1 MRGLRGSTKI
11 TIVQSVSVGAHM
23 KRIALCLDGT
33 WNDNR
38 AGSTLTN
45 VAKLHHAI
53 LGSDPNGV
61 RQIAHYVIGIASTVG
76 ETAQFLKGAVGLG
89 VGDRIRRAYELLSTD
104 YEPGDEVF
112 LFGFS
117 RGAFE
122 ARSLGGFIT
131 LFGVAKSV
139 KDFPFDKA
147 WSLYRTRAA
156 RRSET
161 ALAEVRGAAH
171 YPVSIKCVGV
181 WDTVGNIGNPFSSSG
196 LIGRMVNFH
205 DTRLSENID
214 VGLHALSID
223 EVRGPF
229 RPALWSLPKHQA
241 LPQHQH
247 VEQVWFAGTHAD
259 VGGGF
264 RETGLSD
271 VALLWMAQQVAATT
285 GLAFDVDEL
294 AKSTRPDP
302 LGAQHTSATGSIF
315 RWSRLFPFVRL
326 VKQAMD
332 GISPLRRMLFGSWRT
347 SKIPN
352 GHVVVNESIHDSVL
366 QRLGQKVIEL
376 RNGRSRMIGYRPTN
390 LLPVVPDPP
399 THVAQPAFDRPR
411 RVKVFTVHGTFAHET
426 EWDNWDAKDDP
437 KKEPRAF
444 INRLA
449 THLSDRGIVL
459 EELDHTEYN
468 WSGGNSH
475 DERRVAAIG
484 LKKLIQ
490 DELSKTYEGHGQD
503 YYDKVFII
511 AHSHGGTISRLAM
524 NLWDKEDDYY
534 NPVRNAQLDELKHDD
549 ECPTCL
555 RTRNGMVGRNS
566 VRRPDG
572 VITFGSPF
580 VSFEPRSGGLL
591 AARLSTWVFRFLLA
605 IPFAALIYLVNKAD
619 IGAYKAVTIIW
630 GLTLPFLKTIL
641 LLLWPLALYWLI
653 SSYLSRML
661 DAIER
666 WLGKNKFS
674 IALNAIFQTVKYLLL
689 AGVIAYYLAYVSGGY
704 HRILDWLPWS
714 NTSFQ
719 NCLGWAHLL
728 TVTFFVLVA
737 VPGSFLLWLRREVV
751 GLREKLPIKYDPAE
765 DRAVAYVSYHTPGD
779 EAGVHLRA
787 FGVLTW
793 VVQTLALSAASVLS
807 FGIVL
812 AVVIGVESLL
822 GLAQGGGLLNR
833 LGFSAVSDLPEYRDR
848 FIALM
853 DTLTYLPKIVWADI
867 VGAEWLPSL
876 GSLENRREAAW
887 FIPIALVLAILIIFL
902 FLMPFVVLA
911 IAVAYLASMWLRGS
925 GVVFG
930 SEKLS
935 WNLANRITVM
945 RLANENTALRLMFIS
960 PEAWWRREIAHSYYY
975 KSSRVI
981 RDVADRI
988 TDWGSHT
995 ATRALPVEAWLG
1007 SAARLVVV
1015 LLFVLSIFAVSVPIA
1030 GAFTSALPF
1039 LRNVIG
1045 LSMGEGP
1052 GSQPEPKDASGY
1064 NQRAN
1069 AFRARHY
1076 FDRALADHAKAMH
1089 VDPDYVNAYNDRGVT
1104 YEVRRDYD
1112 LAIADYTKAIALDP
1126 NRALFVDNRGR
1137 SYCKKGDYDRAI
1149 ADHNK
1154 AIELSP
1160 DYTLAYL
1167 NRGNCYYFKGDA
1179 NSAIADYT
1187 KITELEPN
1195 NSNYVL
1201 YLGIAR
1207 YRAGDFNGA
1216 ARGLWRLVPASEPGR
1231 SGSDNGASPEVA
1243 MHAALF
1249 RYLARTR
1256 AGEAATADLEE
1267 TAGALKSKDWPY
1279 VVSELYSGKRSP
1291 AATLGVATN
1300 SDQRCEAQFHI
1311 GQWHILKGN
1320 TADAARAL
1328 QMAVGICEKTSFEY
1342 GIAVDDMNR
1351 LSR

>member
-1 MRGLRGSTKI
+1 
-11 TIVQSVSVGAHM
+11 M
-23 KRIALCLDGT
+23 KRIVLCFDGT

-53 LGSDPNGV
+53 VGSDPEAV
-61 RQIAHYVIGIASTVG
+61 QQIAHYVVGIASTAG
-76 ETAQFLKGAVGLG
+76 ESAQFLKGAIGFG
-89 VGDRIRRAYELLSTD
+89 VGDRIRKAYELLAAD
-104 YEPGDEVF
+104 YVPGDEIY

-139 KDFPFDKA
+139 KDLPFEKA

-156 RRSET
+156 RRSDA
-161 ALAEVRGAAH
+161 ALNDVRAAAH

-196 LIGRMVNFH
+196 LISRMFKFH
-205 DTRLSENID
+205 DTRLSDNID
-214 VGLHALSID
+214 VGLHALSLD

-229 RPALWSLPKHQA
+229 RPALWSRPQHQA

-247 VEQVWFAGTHAD
+247 VEQVWFAGTHCD

-271 VALLWMAQQVAATT
+271 VSLLWMAQRVAATT

-302 LGAQHTSATGSIF
+302 LGAQHMSTTGSIF

-326 VKQAMD
+326 VKQAVD
-332 GISPLRRMLFGSWRT
+332 GVSPLRKMLFGTWRT
-347 SKIPN
+347 SKVPD

-376 RNGRSRMIGYRPTN
+376 RDGRSRMIEYRPTN
-390 LLPVVPDPP
+390 LLPVAPDPP
-399 THVAQPAFDRPR
+399 TQVVQPAFDRPR

-426 EWDNWDAKDDP
+426 EWDNWDAKDDTQ
-437 KKEPRAF
+437 KEQRAF

-449 THLSDRGIVL
+449 TYLNDRGIVL
-459 EELDHTEYN
+459 EELDHTQYN

-490 DELSKTYEGHGQD
+490 DELGKTHKQHGED
-503 YYDKVFII
+503 YYDKVFIV

-534 NPVRNAQLDELKHDD
+534 NPVKNAQLDELKHDD

-555 RTRNGMVGRNS
+555 RARNGMVGRNS

-591 AARLSTWVFRFLLA
+591 TARLSAWVFRFLVA
-605 IPFAALIYLVNKAD
+605 IPFATLIYLVNKTE
-619 IGAYKAVTIIW
+619 IGAYKAVTIVW
-630 GLTLPFLKTIL
+630 GLTPPFLKTIL
-641 LLLWPLALYWLI
+641 LLLWPLALYWLV
-653 SSYLSRML
+653 SSYLRRLL

-666 WLGKNKFS
+666 WFGKNNVTF
-674 IALNAIFQTVKYLLL
+674 ALSAIFQTVKYVVL
-689 AGVIAYYLAYVSGGY
+689 AGVIAYYLAYASGWY
-704 HRILDWLPWS
+704 SRILDWLPWS

-719 NCLGWAHLL
+719 YCVGWAHLL
-728 TVTFFVLVA
+728 TVTFFVLAA
-737 VPGSFLLWLRREVV
+737 VPGAFLLWLRREVV

-765 DRAVAYVSYHTPGD
+765 DRAVSYASYHTPGD

-787 FGVLTW
+787 FGILTW
-793 VVQTLALSAASVLS
+793 IVQTLALSAASVLT

-812 AVVIGVESLL
+812 AGVICLESML
-822 GLAQGGGLLNR
+822 GLLQGGLLNR
-833 LGFSAVSDLPEYRDR
+833 LGISAVSDFPEYRDR
-848 FIALM
+848 FIALI
-853 DTLTYLPKIVWADI
+853 DALTYLPKLVWADLVKI
-867 VGAEWLPSL
+867 EWHTSL
-876 GSLENRREAAW
+876 GLLDNRRLVVA
-887 FIPIALVLAILIIFL
+887 FIPIAVVIAIVLIFL
-902 FLMPFVVLA
+902 LLMPFVVVA
-911 IAVAYLASMWLRGS
+911 IAVAYLVSMRLRAS

-945 RLANENTALRLMFIS
+945 REANENTALRVMFIS
-960 PEAWWRREIAHSYYY
+960 PGAWWRREIAHSYYY
-975 KSSRVI
+975 KSGRVI
-981 RDVADRI
+981 QDVADRI
-988 TDWGSHT
+988 ADWSNHRPT
-995 ATRALPVEAWLG
+995 AAWPVEAWFG
-1007 SAARLVVV
+1007 TAARLMVV
-1015 LLFVLSIFAVSVPIA
+1015 LLFVLSIFTVSVPIA
-1030 GAFTSALPF
+1030 AVLAPYATLVETPLDWLLKREIVLA
-1039 LRNVIG
+1039 
-1045 LSMGEGP
+1045 GP
-1052 GSQPEPKDASGY
+1052 GSRPEPKDAKGY
-1064 NQRAN
+1064 NERAVEYQR
-1069 AFRARHY
+1069 RRL
-1076 FDRALADHAKAMH
+1076 FDRAIADHNRAIEI
-1089 VDPDYVNAYNDRGVT
+1089 DPNYANAYNGRGVT
-1104 YEVRRDYD
+1104 YEVKRDYD
-1112 LAIADYTKAIALDP
+1112 LAIADYAKAIELDP
-1126 NRALFVDNRGR
+1126 NIALFVDNRGR
-1137 SYCKKGDYDRAI
+1137 AYCKKGDYDRAI
-1149 ADHNK
+1149 ADHTK

-1160 DYTLAYL
+1160 DYTGAYL
-1167 NRGNCYYFKGDA
+1167 NRANCYYDKSDTS
-1179 NSAIADYT
+1179 SAITDYT
-1187 KITELEPN
+1187 KITELQPS

-1201 YLGIAR
+1201 YLGITK

-1216 ARGLWRLVPASEPGR
+1216 ARDLSRPGPAAG
-1231 SGSDNGASPEVA
+1231 DAPEA
-1243 MHAALF
+1243 TMHAALF
-1249 RYLARTR
+1249 RYLSRTR
-1256 AGEAATADLEE
+1256 AGKSAAVELEE
-1267 TAGALKSKDWPY
+1267 TAAALKTKDWPY
-1279 VVSELYSGKRSP
+1279 VVSEFYLGKRS
-1291 AATLGVATN
+1291 AAAALAAATN
-1300 SDQRCEAQFHI
+1300 SEQRCEAQFYI

-1320 TADAARAL
+1320 AAEATRAL
-1328 QMAVGICEKTSFEY
+1328 QVLVETCDKGSLEY
-1342 GIAVDDMNR
+1342 GIAVDYVQR
-1351 LSR
+1351 FSR